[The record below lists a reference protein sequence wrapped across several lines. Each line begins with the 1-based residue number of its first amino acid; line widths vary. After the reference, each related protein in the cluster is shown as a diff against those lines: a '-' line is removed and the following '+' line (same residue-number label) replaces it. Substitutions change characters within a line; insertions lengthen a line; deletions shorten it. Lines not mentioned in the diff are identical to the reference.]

1 MNPENPYKWFES
13 WYADAVR
20 TEPRVPD
27 AMQLSTVD
35 DSGMPRIRTVLMK
48 GLDERGLVFYTNYA
62 SPKAR
67 HLDQN
72 PKASVCFH
80 WKDLARQVIISGS
93 VSRISGAE
101 SDAYFASRG
110 RGSQIGAW
118 ASAQSEPIESRDA
131 LLEQV
136 AKTTAR
142 FDGQSVPRP
151 EGWGGYRIRIQR
163 WEFWQDHADR
173 LHDRWVLERSDDGW
187 SIRRVQ
193 P

>member
-1 MNPENPYKWFES
+1 MNPSNPFKWFDS

-35 DSGMPRIRTVLMK
+35 SSGMPCVRTVLMK
-48 GLDERGLVFYTNYA
+48 DLDERGLVFYTNYA

-67 HLDQN
+67 QLDQN

-93 VSRISGAE
+93 VAKVSAE
-101 SDAYFASRG
+101 ESNTYFASRA

-118 ASAQSEPIESRDA
+118 ASAQSKPIESRSA

-136 AKTTAR
+136 AQTTAR
-142 FDGQSVPRP
+142 FEGKEVPRP
-151 EGWGGYRIRIQR
+151 EGWGGYRICIQR
-163 WEFWQDHADR
+163 WEFWQDHIDR
-173 LHDRWVLERSDDGW
+173 LHDRWILDRMDDGW
-187 SIRRVQ
+187 SIQRVQ